1 MSHPAAAYWDQGVTS
16 VPRMT
21 GLRDGNLDPADLR
34 DVCTELGIVLP
45 VDMLLDVGCG
55 TGRASVLADHYVG
68 VDVSAS
74 AVQFCLARGV
84 HAEVID
90 DPESVSSFQYAGF
103 SWVWAC
109 SVFTHIGREER
120 QQYLAQ
126 FARIAPNLLVDIL
139 PDCPRQDYAQWGAD
153 EAEFRTDLAAAGYR
167 IEATAERRD
176 DGANVT
182 HRYFKAV
189 RA

>member
-1 MSHPAAAYWDQGVTS
+1 MSHPAAVYWDQGVAS

-34 DVCTELGIVLP
+34 DVCAELGIALP
-45 VDMLLDVGCG
+45 VDRLLDVGCG
-55 TGRASVLADHYVG
+55 TGRASVLAKSYFGLDI
-68 VDVSAS
+68 SES
-74 AVQFCLARGV
+74 AVEFCRSRGITSV
-84 HAEVID
+84 VLHAPSD
-90 DPESVSSFQYAGF
+90 LDGWGAFD
-103 SWVWAC
+103 WVWAC
-109 SVFTHIGREER
+109 SVFTHIDRDER
-120 QQYLAQ
+120 LAYLAR
-126 FARIAPNLLVDIL
+126 FPSIAPNLLVDIL

-153 EAEFRTDLAAAGYR
+153 DAEFRADLAAAGYR

-189 RA
+189 QA